1 MINKRGTV
9 PIQAVDRLT
18 SIGEIMTLAN
28 VTYAVVKADD
38 IEGNFTISAT
48 GNKLLNQAAKTI
60 NFTAASGTV
69 YFIPGYAWEGFKISG
84 AAASATG
91 TVNADCTTLYKAVL
105 ASGAITV
112 TQITPAEPA

>member
-1 MINKRGTV
+1 MINRDRGV
-9 PIQAVDRLT
+9 AIQAVDRLT

-28 VTYAVVKADD
+28 ITFAAVAAND
-38 IEGNFTISAT
+38 IQGNFTVAAT
-48 GNKLLNQAAKTI
+48 GNKLLNQPAKTI
-60 NFTAASGTV
+60 NFTAASATV
-69 YFIPGYAWEGFKISG
+69 YFIPGYSWEGFKISG

-112 TQITPAEPA
+112 TQITPATPA

>member
-1 MINKRGTV
+1 MINRDRGV
-9 PIQAVDRLT
+9 AIQAVDRLT

-28 VTYAVVKADD
+28 ITFAVVAADD
-38 IEGNFTISAT
+38 IQGNFTISAT
-48 GNKLLNQAAKTI
+48 GNKLLNQPANTI
-60 NFTAASGTV
+60 NFTAASATV

-84 AAASATG
+84 AAATATG

-112 TQITPAEPA
+112 TQITPAVPV